1 VETYCFR
8 RYRRKV
14 PGHNTGIIID
24 ELSFKAGSAAE
35 AEASVRGRFG
45 SGVAVMDWQRD
56 FACLED
62 DEGHVLREWLGGFSD
77 S

>member
-1 VETYCFR
+1 VETYYFR

-14 PGHNTGIIID
+14 PGYNTGTVMD

-35 AEASVRGRFG
+35 AEESVRGRFG
-45 SGVAVMDWQRD
+45 SGIAVMDWQRD
-56 FACLED
+56 FARLED
-62 DEGHVLREWLGGFSD
+62 DEGHILRQWLSGFSD

>member
-1 VETYCFR
+1 VETYYFR

-14 PGHNTGIIID
+14 PGHNTGTVMD

-35 AEASVRGRFG
+35 AEESVRGRFG
-45 SGVAVMDWQRD
+45 SGIAVMDWQRD
-56 FACLED
+56 FARLED
-62 DEGHVLREWLGGFSD
+62 DEGHILRQWLSGFSD